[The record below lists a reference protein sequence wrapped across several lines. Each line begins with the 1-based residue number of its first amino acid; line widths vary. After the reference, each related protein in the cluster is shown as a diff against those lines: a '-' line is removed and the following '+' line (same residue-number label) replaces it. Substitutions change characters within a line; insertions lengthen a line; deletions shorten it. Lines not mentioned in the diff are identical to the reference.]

1 VHASGHAKFSQ
12 DYKKISEDV
21 GLQSSDKEEE
31 ILAKVKDWFQSA
43 ASGEWLLLLDNA
55 DDLSDFAGNDSSL
68 SRYIPQGSKGTV
80 IVTTRSRQVAN
91 RLNCNAIAITAMDV
105 GEAAQLFAQRCP
117 QYKSAQDA
125 EAVSKLLE
133 SLDYLP
139 LAVVG
144 ATSFMV
150 EMDTSPSEYLEL
162 LNSTKQTRHDLLS
175 TQFND
180 VHRVVPQSGES
191 DMTESVL
198 STYYITFKQIEK
210 QLPLAADFLRLV
222 AFLDRQ
228 GVQEELLAA
237 SKLNDVDNK
246 VLFRKAIGKLV
257 DFSLVTRAEGGKM
270 LALHR
275 LVHLSIETYL
285 SQKESKEWRAKA
297 LELVSRVF
305 PQGYSH
311 ENRHICATY
320 LPHALAVTQNSDG
333 PITSSLLFHMGWHL
347 RLAGDYRKAEIHC
360 RRSVILREAV
370 DKDDVDT
377 LDSVS
382 LLASLLED
390 QGMYEQA
397 QLMHQRA
404 LEGAEKALGPDAYST
419 SKCLDNLALV
429 LLKQGKYEQAEQM
442 NRRALKTKEKVLG
455 PDHPDTLTSVHNLAQ
470 VIQSQGKYEQAE
482 QMNRRALE
490 GYEEVL
496 GPDHPDTLTSIN
508 NLALVLQRQGKYEQA
523 EQMNRRALEW
533 REKVLG
539 PDHPST
545 LTSVNNLAQV
555 LQSQGKYEQAEQMN
569 RRALEWR
576 EKVLGPDHLS
586 TLTSVHSLALVLQS
600 QGKYEQAE
608 QMNRRALE
616 GYEKV
621 LGPDHPSTLT
631 SVNNLALVLQRQ
643 GKYEQ
648 AEQMNR
654 RALEGCEK
662 VLGPGHRNTLTTV
675 HNLAQVLQSQGKYE
689 QAEQMYRRT
698 LEGEEKALGPDHSET
713 LLTVWNMADLYKRQR
728 RFAEAKDAYERAS
741 TGFVKALGN
750 EHPHTVQCLEEFQE
764 MMDELETPED
774 TASDPEETHE
784 TTEVIEH

>member
-1 VHASGHAKFSQ
+1 MHASGHAKFSQ

-105 GEAAQLFAQRCP
+105 GEAAQLFARRCP

-180 VHRVVPQSGES
+180 IHRVVPQSGES

-370 DKDDVDT
+370 DKDDVDA

-404 LEGAEKALGPDAYST
+404 LEGAEKALGLDAYST
-419 SKCLDNLALV
+419 LKCLDNLALV
-429 LLKQGKYEQAEQM
+429 LLKQGKYEQAEQMNRRALKTKEKVLGPDHPDTLTSVNNLAQMLESQGKYEQAEQM

-508 NLALVLQRQGKYEQA
+508 TLALVLQR
-523 EQMNRRALEW
+523 
-533 REKVLG
+533 
-539 PDHPST
+539 
-545 LTSVNNLAQV
+545 
-555 LQSQGKYEQAEQMN
+555 QGKYEQAEQMN

-616 GYEKV
+616 GCEKV
-621 LGPDHPSTLT
+621 LGPDHS
-631 SVNNLALVLQRQ
+631 
-643 GKYEQ
+643 
-648 AEQMNR
+648 
-654 RALEGCEK
+654 
-662 VLGPGHRNTLTTV
+662 NTLTTV

-728 RFAEAKDAYERAS
+728 RFTEAKDAYERAS

-764 MMDELETPED
+764 MMDELETSECI
-774 TASDPEETHE
+774 AWDPEETHE